1 MLPNMSTIEPDGL
14 NQRHKARMQRK
25 KAVVDGSMRAAQRD
39 AGVIVVATG
48 NGKGKSSSGF
58 GIAARLRRSSMWP
71 IPSPI

>member
-1 MLPNMSTIEPDGL
+1 MLPNMSTIEADGL

-25 KAVVDGSMRAAQRD
+25 KAVIEGSMRAAQRD
-39 AGVIVVATG
+39 AGATG

-58 GIAARLRRSSMWP
+58 GMAARARRSSMWP